1 MKIILGESNF
11 NKSHLISYMVDVLA
25 TSFCHFISQT
35 FDKKKKEKKK
45 KKNIIDGGLLQYNDS
60 REKSGIEEKKMNTRG

>member
-1 MKIILGESNF
+1 
-11 NKSHLISYMVDVLA
+11 MVDVLA